1 MEIYSLES
9 IQDISVMYETGDL
22 PVLVLCSDKQQYI
35 CKYMRPNATIAYK
48 LACELI
54 GATFAEAWKINTP
67 PVAFVRIKP
76 VHWTSVNAAHNA
88 SAPAI
93 GFRKIDGVID
103 ITPTSYRQV
112 SANRDTLYQLLKIA
126 LFDFWIAN
134 EDRTYNNANLLYEIE
149 NDRLVSI
156 DYGGILNNVSFD
168 YPLAQLT
175 ETDSILCSDLF
186 AHVSNS
192 VTPKS
197 LEIILRR
204 LEQDYQRCITQSR
217 KQLHMADNMP
227 REWAI
232 PSDKITNKLN
242 ELLSAAWADATW
254 TNFVEC
260 LKSNS
265 NYGK

>member
-1 MEIYSLES
+1 MEIPRLDS

-22 PVLVLCSDKQQYI
+22 PVLVLCSDRQQYI

-54 GATFAEAWKINTP
+54 GATFAETWKISTP
-67 PVAFVRIKP
+67 PVAFVHIKP
-76 VHWTSVNAAHNA
+76 AHWASVNAARNA

-112 SANRDTLYQLLKIA
+112 SGNRNTLYQLLKIA

-175 ETDSILCSDLF
+175 ETDSILSSDLF
-186 AHVSNS
+186 AHICNY
-192 VTPKS
+192 VTP
-197 LEIILRR
+197 EAMADGLRR
-204 LEQDYQRCITQSR
+204 LELDYQRCIRQSR

-232 PSDKITNKLN
+232 PTDKITNKLN
-242 ELLSAAWADATW
+242 ELLSAAWVDATW